1 VSLKLFGKIAL
12 ITYLASTCHGAFGQ
26 ESDDP
31 RGLNHAYAAV
41 IGSGIYFLDD
51 RKLVV
56 LRVPLRKTLSK
67 PEVGRLG
74 AKLLLPLTFAYED
87 FDSEY
92 FPDNNDSLSGVTFV
106 PGIEL
111 QHMLNS
117 AWALKPFAQG
127 GVGWASNNDEVDLIW
142 ATGIRTRADVRFAT
156 PRISLGAEL
165 LYASHN
171 GPQDSNSD
179 SDNFSRFA
187 VGIDIQFPWALKIG
201 ERRTTFATHLI
212 GYDYIKDLEFSSELG
227 DPYQIGS
234 SVEVGVAL
242 GLDPPLSLMGLSI
255 DRVGLGLRYGDDQKA
270 IILVRK
276 FPF

>member
-1 VSLKLFGKIAL
+1 VSLKIFEKIVLA
-12 ITYLASTCHGAFGQ
+12 TFLASVCHGAFGQ
-26 ESDDP
+26 EDNDS
-31 RGLNHAYAAV
+31 RGLNYAYAAV
-41 IGSGIYFLDD
+41 IGSGVYFLDD
-51 RKLVV
+51 RKLAV
-56 LRVPLRKTLSK
+56 LRVPFRKTLSK

-74 AKLLLPLTFAYED
+74 AKLLLPVTFAYAD

-92 FPDNNDSLSGVTFV
+92 FPDNNDSLSSVSFV

-117 AWALKPFAQG
+117 DWALKPFAQG
-127 GVGWASNNDEVDLIW
+127 GVGWVPDNDEVDLIW
-142 ATGIRTRADVRFAT
+142 AAGIRTRADVRFAS

-165 LYASHN
+165 LYASHD
-171 GPQDSNSD
+171 GSTDSD

-187 VGIDIQFPWALKIG
+187 AGIDFQFPLTLTIG
-201 ERRTTFATHLI
+201 ERRTTLATHLI

-242 GLDPPLSLMGLSI
+242 GLDPPLSFLGLSI
-255 DRVGLGLRYGDDQKA
+255 DRVGLGLRYGSDQKA
-270 IILVRK
+270 VILVRK